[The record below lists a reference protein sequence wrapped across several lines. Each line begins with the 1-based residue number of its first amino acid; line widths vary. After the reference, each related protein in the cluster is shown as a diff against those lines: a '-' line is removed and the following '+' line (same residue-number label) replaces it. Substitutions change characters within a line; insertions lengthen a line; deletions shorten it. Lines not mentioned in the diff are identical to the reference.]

1 MVGFSARFLKSTS
14 ATPYSPSA
22 VSTSAAISA
31 PLSHARRWHVV
42 SVTGMVVVV
51 VGAGVAVVVMAAGVG
66 EVGAGSELCNGSGDS
81 GVTVSKMNEWIFR
94 AWSLF

>member
-66 EVGAGSELCNGSGDS
+66 EVGAGSELCNGPG
-81 GVTVSKMNEWIFR
+81 
-94 AWSLF
+94 